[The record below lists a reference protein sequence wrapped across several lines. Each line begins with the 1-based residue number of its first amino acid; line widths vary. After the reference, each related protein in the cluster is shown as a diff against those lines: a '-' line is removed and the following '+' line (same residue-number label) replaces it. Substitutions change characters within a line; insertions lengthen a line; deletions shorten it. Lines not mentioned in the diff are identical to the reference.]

1 VDLNLARV
9 TITNDEEAQRFETSV
24 DGLRAFI
31 AYRRFPGRI
40 VFTHTEVPPPLEG
53 KGLAPPSS
61 LPASVIFVLS
71 RSVPM
76 SPALSANTPSIAISF
91 PRATFSVSSRP
102 DLASHALSAPR
113 SGSPNTGIHDPS
125 FAYFRTPS

>member
-1 VDLNLARV
+1 MDLNLARV

-53 KGLAPPSS
+53 KGLASKLAHTALDFARVSHLRVVPLCPYVSS
-61 LPASVIFVLS
+61 FIGKHSEYRDLVSPGDLQRVLS
-71 RSVPM
+71 P
-76 SPALSANTPSIAISF
+76 
-91 PRATFSVSSRP
+91 
-102 DLASHALSAPR
+102 
-113 SGSPNTGIHDPS
+113 
-125 FAYFRTPS
+125 